1 MKKKLIKTQYG
12 IQITK
17 PWNQSMYDWN
27 DKIGKLI
34 KIDLYQ
40 KLKEFYESNDVD
52 GMNRIASSFGASYGD
67 GYDDDSIYDSIFKD
81 LQNLENYQL
90 NEELEWLIRDNLVNK
105 PKYGFVGYDK

>member
-1 MKKKLIKTQYG
+1 MKK
-12 IQITK
+12 
-17 PWNQSMYDWN
+17 
-27 DKIGKLI
+27 KLI

-90 NEELEWLIRDNLVNK
+90 NEELDWLVKHNIVK
-105 PKYGFVGYDK
+105 EPEFKFVGYDK

>member
-40 KLKEFYESNDVD
+40 KLKEFYD
-52 GMNRIASSFGASYGD
+52 
-67 GYDDDSIYDSIFKD
+67 
-81 LQNLENYQL
+81 
-90 NEELEWLIRDNLVNK
+90 
-105 PKYGFVGYDK
+105 